1 MKLPRGG
8 EERTELCCMLGSTH
22 SSFLCSCTPGPG
34 AAVFQLCLLPVAMV
48 NQVFA
53 QIRPL
58 IHVIFRN
65 FNIS

>member
-53 QIRPL
+53 QI
-58 IHVIFRN
+58 
-65 FNIS
+65 